1 MYEKAHKIE
10 KRLDALLL
18 LIRSGKYSTSLLSK
32 KLNISTASVSRSIE
46 ALRQRGYAIK
56 AIRDKSGWYYE
67 LDASSAQLVLS
78 LKEETS

>member
-10 KRLDALLL
+10 KRLNTLLS
-18 LIRSGKYSTSLLSK
+18 LISSGKYSTSLLSK

-56 AIRDKSGWYYE
+56 AIRDKNGWYYE
-67 LDASSAQLVLS
+67 LDTSSAQLVLS
-78 LKEETS
+78 LKEET